1 MYGVVCKLRM
11 APMLSSQDI
20 CSTRDRW
27 IRESIK
33 RIHIQFWAVL
43 GSQGCTE
50 KKIQTSISMLLLK
63 SVFLCFGQKKFEFKK
78 NHCSDCSK
86 RLHNIKVRSFFMEN
100 I

>member
-50 KKIQTSISMLLLK
+50 KKNTNFHK
-63 SVFLCFGQKKFEFKK
+63 YATFE
-78 NHCSDCSK
+78 
-86 RLHNIKVRSFFMEN
+86 VSFFMF
-100 I
+100 